1 MCQVGMLTELAAG
14 VGDGVAEGVGVGD
27 GGLLGVGLGDGL
39 DAPTPPQPA
48 TASTAAAA
56 AMVIANFWRRRNAK
70 VEKIWEVTRKVAM
83 TAVFIGSS
91 SSSANESPWGTGES
105 FASNGAYSRGGQ
117 SEALLSGEMQQL
129 WPEMLP
135 AWWVT

>member
-14 VGDGVAEGVGVGD
+14 VGVAEGVGVGD

-48 TASTAAAA
+48 TATASTAVAA
-56 AMVIANFWRRRNAK
+56 AMVIANFWRRSNA
-70 VEKIWEVTRKVAM
+70 VEKIRNVTRRVA
-83 TAVFIGSS
+83 TTGSFMEVAFPQQTTVRGER
-91 SSSANESPWGTGES
+91 ANPSLRMALTPGED
-105 FASNGAYSRGGQ
+105 FQRRCCL
-117 SEALLSGEMQQL
+117 EEMQQL

-135 AWWVT
+135 AGRVT

>member
-1 MCQVGMLTELAAG
+1 MLTELAVG

-27 GGLLGVGLGDGL
+27 GGLFGFGFGDGL

-91 SSSANESPWGTGES
+91 SSLANESPWGTGES

-117 SEALLSGEMQQL
+117 SEALLFGEMQQL
-129 WPEMLP
+129 WPEMP
-135 AWWVT
+135 FAWWVT